1 MKQYKHLILA
11 FCLFGSIG
19 SWSAAAQTGITN
31 DTTEVIQATGAT
43 PTTEATEA
51 AETTEEKTAATTERK
66 TSKFIEFFTP
76 KKTRMRK
83 QIDSL
88 MRLTDSLQ
96 NQLAISNSELFMMEA
111 ADSLMNS
118 EAFNPGSFDLTDDE
132 ALTVN
137 QPADMDSLLAAWY
150 EQKNLTLENQTG
162 LDLDTAQL
170 TSNIPDSI
178 FVERLH
184 RMNSFISIPYNSVVR
199 NMLIYYT
206 ERIPNTAEVVLGLAP
221 YYMPQFEEI
230 FDSYN
235 LPIELAAMAIIESA
249 LNPKAVSRA
258 RAKGMWQFMYS
269 TALRYNLTINSFV
282 DERFDPIKAGDAA
295 ARYLK
300 DSYEIFGDW
309 MLAIASYNCGA
320 GNVSKAI
327 RRSGGSKDVWAIYPY
342 LPRETRGYIPSFIA
356 ALYLLE
362 YHQEHN
368 ITPRSIPMPPHVD
381 TLHINKMLH
390 FDQITEFTGMTKEE
404 LRNFNPQYLHDII
417 PGAEKEYILRI
428 PYNYTAAF
436 VDHEQEIYKFKDS
449 IYFNASA
456 LKLIKETGS
465 TSATRT
471 VHTVKKGETLSHIAM
486 KYGVR
491 VSDLQRWNNV
501 KNNIRIGQKIV
512 VYRNGGP
519 SASSSNSGN
528 VKTTVSNGYVIYTV
542 KKGDNLWTIAQK
554 FSGVSANSIMKLN
567 NLTTKSKI
575 YPGMKLKIKKS

>member
-1 MKQYKHLILA
+1 MKIYQQLILSLCTFA
-11 FCLFGSIG
+11 CI
-19 SWSAAAQTGITN
+19 GITSISAQS
-31 DTTEVIQATGAT
+31 E
-43 PTTEATEA
+43 
-51 AETTEEKTAATTERK
+51 ETTPKK
-66 TSKFIEFFTP
+66 PCKFVEFFTP
-76 KKTRMRK
+76 KKTKMRR

-88 MRLTDSLQ
+88 LRLTDSLY
-96 NQLAISNSELFMMEA
+96 NQLAISNSELYMMEA
-111 ADSLMNS
+111 ADSLINAS
-118 EAFNPGSFDLTDDE
+118 DINPGSFDLTDDE
-132 ALTVN
+132 ELVVK

-150 EQKNLTLENQTG
+150 EQKNLSLENKTG
-162 LDLDTAQL
+162 LDLDTAHL
-170 TSNIPDSI
+170 TSNIPDSV
-178 FVERLH
+178 FVERLY
-184 RMNSFISIPYNSVVR
+184 RMNSFIAVPYNNVVR

-221 YYMPQFEEI
+221 HYMPQFEEI
-230 FDSYN
+230 FDAYEM
-235 LPIELAAMAIIESA
+235 PIELAAMAIIESA
-249 LNPKAVSRA
+249 LNTKAVSRA

-282 DERFDPIKAGDAA
+282 DERFDPIKAADAA

-327 RRSGGSKDVWAIYPY
+327 RRSGGSKDVWTIYPY

-362 YHQEHN
+362 YYQEHN
-368 ITPRSIPMPPHVD
+368 ITPKSIPMPPHMD

-390 FDQITEFTGMTKEE
+390 FDQVTQFTGMSKEE

-436 VDHEQEIYKFKDS
+436 VEHENEIYTYKDS
-449 IYFNASA
+449 VYFNPAA
-456 LKLIKETGS
+456 IKLIKETGS
-465 TSATRT
+465 TSATRV
-471 VHTVKKGETLSHIAM
+471 VHTVKKNETLSHIAL

-501 KNNIRIGQKIV
+501 RANNIRVGQNLVI
-512 VYRNGGP
+512 YRNGGP
-519 SASSSNSGN
+519 TSSSSDSSSGN
-528 VKTTVSNGYVIYTV
+528 VKTTVADGYVIYTV
-542 KKGDNLWTIAQK
+542 KKGDNLWDIAKK
-554 FSGVSANSIMKLN
+554 FPGVSANNIMKLN
-567 NLTTKSKI
+567 NMTSQSKI
-575 YPGMKLKIKKS
+575 YPGMKLKIKKA

>member
-1 MKQYKHLILA
+1 MKSYKHLILA
-11 FCLFGSIG
+11 FCLFSSLGC
-19 SWSAAAQTGITN
+19 WSVTAQTEKV
-31 DTTEVIQATGAT
+31 TENK
-43 PTTEATEA
+43 P
-51 AETTEEKTAATTERK
+51 
-66 TSKFIEFFTP
+66 SKFIEFFTP
-76 KKTRMRK
+76 EKTRMRK

-88 MRLTDSLQ
+88 LRLTDSLQ
-96 NQLAISNSELFMMEA
+96 NQLAIYNSELLMMEA
-111 ADSLMNS
+111 ADSLMNA
-118 EAFNPGSFDLTDDE
+118 ETINTGGFDPTDDE
-132 ALTVN
+132 ILEVT
-137 QPADMDSLLAAWY
+137 QPADMDSLLAVWY
-150 EQKNLTLENQTG
+150 EQKNLTLENKTG
-162 LDLDTAQL
+162 IDLDTARL
-170 TSNIPDSI
+170 TSNIPDSV

-184 RMNSFISIPYNSVVR
+184 KMNSFISVPYNQVVR

-206 ERIPNTAEVVLGLAP
+206 ERIPTTAEVVLGLAP

-230 FDSYN
+230 FDAHGM
-235 LPIELAAMAIIESA
+235 PIELAAMAIIESA

-282 DERFDPIKAGDAA
+282 DERYDPIKAADAA

-390 FDQITEFTGMTKEE
+390 FDQVTEFTGMTKEE
-404 LRNFNPQYLHDII
+404 LRNFNPQFLHDIV

-436 VDHEQEIYKFKDS
+436 VDHEAEIYKFKDS
-449 IYFNASA
+449 VYFNPSA

-465 TSATRT
+465 TSSTRT

-486 KYGVR
+486 KYGVS
-491 VSDLQRWNNV
+491 VKNLQRWNNV
-501 KNNIRIGQKIV
+501 KTNIRVGQKIV

-519 SASSSNSGN
+519 SSSTASSGD
-528 VKTTVSNGYVIYTV
+528 VKTTEKDGYVIYTV
-542 KKGDNLWTIAQK
+542 KKGDNLWSIAQK
-554 FSGVSANSIMKLN
+554 FPGVSANNIMKLN

>member
-1 MKQYKHLILA
+1 
-11 FCLFGSIG
+11 
-19 SWSAAAQTGITN
+19 
-31 DTTEVIQATGAT
+31 
-43 PTTEATEA
+43 
-51 AETTEEKTAATTERK
+51 
-66 TSKFIEFFTP
+66 
-76 KKTRMRK
+76 MRR

-88 MRLTDSLQ
+88 LRLTDSLY
-96 NQLAISNSELFMMEA
+96 NQLAISNSELYMMEA
-111 ADSLMNS
+111 ADSLINAS
-118 EAFNPGSFDLTDDE
+118 DINPGSFDLTDDE
-132 ALTVN
+132 ELVVK

-150 EQKNLTLENQTG
+150 EQKNLSLENKTG
-162 LDLDTAQL
+162 LDLDTAHL
-170 TSNIPDSI
+170 TSNIPDSV
-178 FVERLH
+178 FVERLY
-184 RMNSFISIPYNSVVR
+184 RMNSFIAVPYNNVVR

-221 YYMPQFEEI
+221 HYMPQFEEI
-230 FDSYN
+230 FDAYEM
-235 LPIELAAMAIIESA
+235 PIELAAMAIIESA
-249 LNPKAVSRA
+249 LNTKAVSRA

-282 DERFDPIKAGDAA
+282 DERFDPIKAADAA

-327 RRSGGSKDVWAIYPY
+327 RRSGGSKDVWTIYPY

-362 YHQEHN
+362 YYQEHN
-368 ITPRSIPMPPHVD
+368 ITPKSIPMPPHMD

-390 FDQITEFTGMTKEE
+390 FDQVTQFTGMSKEE

-436 VDHEQEIYKFKDS
+436 VEHENEIYTYKDS
-449 IYFNASA
+449 VYFNPAA
-456 LKLIKETGS
+456 IKLIKETGS
-465 TSATRT
+465 TSATRV
-471 VHTVKKGETLSHIAM
+471 VHTVKKNETLSHIAL

-501 KNNIRIGQKIV
+501 RANNIRVGQKLVI
-512 VYRNGGP
+512 YRNGGP
-519 SASSSNSGN
+519 TSSSSDSSSGN
-528 VKTTVSNGYVIYTV
+528 VKTTVADGYVIYTV
-542 KKGDNLWTIAQK
+542 KKGDNLWDIAKK
-554 FSGVSANSIMKLN
+554 FPGVSANNIMKLN
-567 NLTTKSKI
+567 NMTSQSKI
-575 YPGMKLKIKKS
+575 YPGMKLKIKKA